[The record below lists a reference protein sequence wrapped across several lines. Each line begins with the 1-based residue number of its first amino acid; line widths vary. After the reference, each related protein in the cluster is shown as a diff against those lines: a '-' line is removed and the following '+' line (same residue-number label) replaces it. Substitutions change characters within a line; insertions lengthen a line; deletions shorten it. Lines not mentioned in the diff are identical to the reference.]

1 MALPPPVTISLLS
14 SPLLALTTTR
24 QDLPFKKGD
33 VLTVL
38 NTSEDPNWWIAKNK
52 GGKDGMIPAN
62 YVELL
67 PDGVGKLERSATLP
81 RDVKGQVEP
90 MPWFHGKIA
99 RGIAEEVLKPYV
111 NGSYLIRESTNYP
124 GDYTLCVCHDNAV
137 ENYRIQT
144 IEGKITIDEEEF
156 FLDLGRLI
164 EHYKKDADGLCSKL
178 VKPKIKEG
186 GKELA
191 NTRVALASWEIE
203 GKSLEKKELL
213 GAGQFG
219 EVFEGTYKGEAV
231 AIKTLKDATPASI
244 EEFMSEAHVMA
255 DMKHENIVQ
264 FIGCATKTEPVM
276 IVSEF
281 MAKGCLLDYLRSR
294 GRAVI
299 TGGEQ
304 LGFTKDI
311 AAAMLYLEQKNFVHR
326 DLAARNI
333 LLDASTVA
341 KVADFGLAKDS
352 RFGKVDIGKLPIKW
366 TAPEALRQKISTSKS
381 DVWSYGIVMWEIYSY
396 GRAPYPR
403 MSQKEVVDAVATGY
417 RMEKPD
423 SCPADLHTKIMA
435 WCWEIDA
442 KNRPSFKQL
451 SDKLKKFTVAK

>member
-1 MALPPPVTISLLS
+1 MSIIRGKNQKCEALFDFDGAS
-14 SPLLALTTTR
+14 AE
-24 QDLPFKKGD
+24 DLPFKKGD

-52 GGKDGMIPAN
+52 AGKDGMIPAN

-111 NGSYLIRESTNYP
+111 NGTYLIRESTNYP
-124 GDYTLCVCHDNAV
+124 GDYTLCVCFDSAV

-144 IEGKITIDEEEF
+144 IDGKITIDEEEF
-156 FLDLGRLI
+156 FIDLKQLI

-178 VKPKIKEG
+178 TKPKIKEG

-191 NTRVALASWEIE
+191 NTKVALAAWEIE
-203 GKSLEKKELL
+203 GKSLEKRNLL

-219 EVFEGTYKGEAV
+219 EVFEGSYKGDPV
-231 AIKTLKDATPASI
+231 AIKTLKDATPATI
-244 EEFMSEAHVMA
+244 EEFLSEAHIMA
-255 DMKHENIVQ
+255 DMKHINIVQ
-264 FIGCATKTEPVM
+264 FIGVATKTAPVM

-333 LLDASTVA
+333 LLDAGTVA

-403 MSQKEVVDAVATGY
+403 MSQKEVVDQVATGY

-423 SCPADLHTKIMA
+423 SCPSDLYTKIMA
-435 WCWEIDA
+435 WCWSIDA
-442 KNRPSFKQL
+442 KDRPSFKQL